1 MLEHCTLPVTPLEQ
15 NATLIWCN
23 ETGRAAWVDPGGE
36 APTLFARVRDQGLEL
51 DSILLTHGHLDHA
64 GGAAELA
71 RLSGVPVV
79 GPQREDA
86 FWLEQLPQQAAMFGF
101 PEIAP
106 LTPDRWLDDGETLE
120 LGNERLQVLHCPG
133 HTPGHVVFFSPSA
146 RMALVGDVLFN
157 GAIGRSD
164 FPGGNGRVLIESIT
178 QKLWPLGDDVR
189 FIPGHGP
196 ESTFGEQRRR
206 NPFVADHVLAG

>member
-23 ETGRAAWVDPGGE
+23 ATGRAAWVDPGGE
-36 APTLFARVRDQGLEL
+36 APALFARVREQGLEL

-71 RLSGVPVV
+71 RLSGAPVL
-79 GPQREDA
+79 GPQQEDA

-106 LTPDRWLDDGETLE
+106 LTPDRWLNDGETLT

-133 HTPGHVVFFSPSA
+133 HTPGHVVFFSASA
-146 RMALVGDVLFN
+146 RLALVGDVLFN

>member
-1 MLEHCTLPVTPLEQ
+1 MLRYRTRPVTPLEQ
-15 NATLIWCN
+15 NATLIWCDA
-23 ETGRAAWVDPGGE
+23 TGRAAWVDPGGE
-36 APTLFARVRDQGLEL
+36 APALLACVHDQGLEL

-146 RMALVGDVLFN
+146 RLALVGDVLFH

-164 FPGGNGRVLIESIT
+164 FPGGNGRVLVDSIT

-189 FIPGHGP
+189 FVPGHGP